1 MKIGI
6 AGAGGRMG
14 RLLVQEV
21 LAADGLTLAAAT
33 AREGS
38 ELFGKTVAPGVLAT
52 DDSAEL
58 FHLSD
63 VVIDFTLP
71 TTTVTHAKLAAETGT
86 ALLVGTTGL
95 RAAEREALAH
105 AAQSA
110 PVLVAANTSLGVVL
124 MQSLVR
130 QAAASLG
137 EDWDIEIVEMH
148 HRHKIDAPSG
158 TAWALGQAAAEG
170 RKVDLDQV
178 SDRGRDGHTGARQK
192 GAIGFASL
200 RGGDV
205 VGEHT
210 VIYAG
215 ASERIELTHKAND
228 RRVFAVGAVRAARWL
243 AGKPAGSYRM
253 ADVLGLG

>member
-1 MKIGI
+1 
-6 AGAGGRMG
+6 MG
-14 RLLVQEV
+14 RLLIHEV
-21 LAADGLTLAAAT
+21 LTADGLTLSAAT
-33 AREGS
+33 ARS
-38 ELFGKTVAPGVLAT
+38 SSAVFGTTVAPGVLAT
-52 DDSAEL
+52 DDASEL
-58 FHLSD
+58 FRLSD

-71 TTTVTHAKLAAETGT
+71 TATALHAALAAQTGT

-95 RAAEREALAH
+95 GPSERAALDK
-105 AAQSA
+105 AAAAA

-130 QAAASLG
+130 QAAAALG

-170 RKVDLDQV
+170 RKVDLDEV
-178 SDRGRDGHTGARQK
+178 ADRGRDGHTGARK
-192 GAIGFASL
+192 TGAIGFASL

-210 VIYAG
+210 VVYAG

-228 RRVFAVGAVRAARWL
+228 RRIFAVGAVRAARWL
-243 AGKPAGSYRM
+243 AGKPAGAYRM
-253 ADVLGLG
+253 SDVLGLG

>member
-1 MKIGI
+1 
-6 AGAGGRMG
+6 MG
-14 RLLVQEV
+14 RLLIELV

-33 AREGS
+33 AREGD
-38 ELFGKTVAPGVLAT
+38 EAFGKTVAPGVLAT
-52 DDSAEL
+52 DDPAEL
-58 FHLSD
+58 FRLSD

-71 TTTVTHAKLAAETGT
+71 TATAAHAKLAGETGT

-95 RAAEREALAH
+95 GPAEREALAQ
-105 AAQSA
+105 AARSA

-170 RKVDLDQV
+170 RKVDLDAV
-178 SDRGRDGHTGARQK
+178 ADRGRDGHTGARKQ

-205 VGEHT
+205 AGEHT

-228 RRVFAVGAVRAARWL
+228 RRVFAVGALRAARWL
-243 AGKPAGSYRM
+243 AGKPAGAYRM

>member
-1 MKIGI
+1 MRIGV

-14 RLLVQEV
+14 RRLVQEV
-21 LAADGLTLAAAT
+21 TTTEGLTLSAAT

-38 ELFGKTVAPGVLAT
+38 ALFGKAVAPGVLAT
-52 DDSAEL
+52 DDAGEL
-58 FHLSD
+58 FRASD

-71 TTTVTHAKLAAETGT
+71 GATIAHARIAAETGT

-95 RAAEREALAH
+95 GLEQRAALELASKS
-105 AAQSA
+105 AA
-110 PVLVAANTSLGVVL
+110 VLVAANTSLGVVL

-130 QAAASLG
+130 QAASSLG

-170 RKVDLDQV
+170 RKVDLDAV
-178 SDRGRDGHTGARQK
+178 ADRGRDGHTGARK
-192 GAIGFASL
+192 TGAIGFASL

-210 VIYAG
+210 VVYAG
-215 ASERIELTHKAND
+215 ASERIELTHKASD
-228 RRVFAVGAVRAARWL
+228 RRIFAIGAVRAARWL
-243 AGKPAGSYRM
+243 IGKPPGAYRM

>member
-1 MKIGI
+1 VKIGI

-14 RLLVQEV
+14 RLLIQEV
-21 LAADGLTLAAAT
+21 LATEGLTLAAAT

-38 ELFGKTVAPGVLAT
+38 DLFGKTVAPGVLAT
-52 DDSAEL
+52 DDAAEL

-71 TTTVTHAKLAAETGT
+71 TATITHAKLAAETGT

-95 RAAEREALAH
+95 GPAEREALTR
-105 AAQSA
+105 AAQAA

-137 EDWDIEIVEMH
+137 EEWDIEIVEMH

-170 RKVDLDQV
+170 RKVDLDAV
-178 SDRGRDGHTGARQK
+178 SDRGRDGHTGARK
-192 GAIGFASL
+192 TGAIGFASL

-243 AGKPAGSYRM
+243 ADKPAGAYRM